1 MDSIPIIWVG
11 GAFESL
17 NVGIRDKLESRDAS
31 ASSAGKIL
39 MRKFVLI
46 VIAVTLL
53 RGSFVQAASYQQT
66 NGTIV
71 DPIVSL
77 DNHNTHSYS
86 GPNLEPHADLIGAD
100 LYYAELDYADLNGV
114 NLEGANLS
122 NAGLRDAYLTYAT
135 LTYADLTN
143 TTLTYAYLTYAE
155 LGGANLYA
163 ANLYAATLTGADLT
177 NADLTYATLPHATLT
192 YADLTH
198 ANLTNADLYDVNM
211 YYANLSAA
219 TLTGAD
225 LGDTNLGD
233 VDLSGAD
240 LYGANLTN
248 AAYVDTTI
256 GSPYYYAN
264 TTLPA
269 GFDPVAKGWTLS
281 PDCDFTLDAACDL
294 VDLNQMFEAGD
305 LATGVGVS
313 EHLTGARHKLDLIP
327 NDTVDAADIS
337 EWLSLA
343 ATVHGHGSPYL
354 RGDTDLDRDVDL
366 RDYNALAGNFNP
378 IGADGPYL
386 WQHGNSDGDNDIDL
400 TDYNA
405 LAANFSPIGYGAAAV
420 PEPTAALL
428 ALLGMLALVGLRF

>member
-1 MDSIPIIWVG
+1 
-11 GAFESL
+11 
-17 NVGIRDKLESRDAS
+17 
-31 ASSAGKIL
+31 
-39 MRKFVLI
+39 MRRVALL
-46 VIAVTLL
+46 VIAVTLIS
-53 RGSFVQAASYQQT
+53 GSFVQAASYQKT

-71 DPIVSL
+71 DPIVSF

-86 GPNLEPHADLIGAD
+86 GPNLEPHANLIGAD
-100 LYYAELDYADLNGV
+100 LYYAELDYADLTGA

-143 TTLTYAYLTYAE
+143 ATLTYAYLTYAE
-155 LGGANLYA
+155 LGGANLTH
-163 ANLYAATLTGADLT
+163 ANLYAATLIGADLT
-177 NADLTYATLPHATLT
+177 NADLTYATLTHATLT

-198 ANLTNADLYDVNM
+198 ANLTNADLYGVNM

-219 TLTGAD
+219 TLSGAD
-225 LGDTNLGD
+225 LTDVNLGN

-240 LYGANLTN
+240 LYGATLTN
-248 AAYVDTTI
+248 AAYVDTAI

-281 PDCDFTLDAACDL
+281 PYCDFTPDAACDL
-294 VDLNQMFEAGD
+294 VDINQMFEAGD
-305 LATGVGVS
+305 LVTGVGVS
-313 EHLTGARHKLDLIP
+313 EYLTGVRHKLDLIP

-366 RDYNALAGNFNP
+366 TDYNELAANFDP
-378 IGADGPYL
+378 IGAYGPYL

-400 TDYNA
+400 ADYNA
-405 LAANFSPIGYGAAAV
+405 LTANFSATGYGAAAV
-420 PEPTAALL
+420 PEPSTVFLALL
-428 ALLGMLALVGLRF
+428 ALLLVSACRRLSVLS